1 MVGKTGCG
9 KTTFVQKLAVN
20 NFFGD
25 VKKVEWVSQIELSKF
40 WEAEIHSYFSAPVE
54 PYSPSKVDELE
65 DLVLHF
71 IKISAGETEDN
82 NSIFK
87 DENVF
92 GEKEKTDSLIV
103 MDDVSGLAD
112 RFNDFTSQLAVARSF
127 K

>member
-1 MVGKTGCG
+1 M
-9 KTTFVQKLAVN
+9 
-20 NFFGD
+20 
-25 VKKVEWVSQIELSKF
+25 
-40 WEAEIHSYFSAPVE
+40 
-54 PYSPSKVDELE
+54 DELE

-71 IKISAGETEDN
+71 IKISTGETEDN
-82 NSIFK
+82 NYIFK

>member
-54 PYSPSKVDELE
+54 PYSPSKVYELE

>member
-9 KTTFVQKLAVN
+9 KATFVQKLSVT
-20 NFFGD
+20 NFFGA
-25 VKKVEWVSQIELSKF
+25 VKKVEWVSPIELSKL
-40 WEAEIHSYFSAPVE
+40 WEAQIYSYFSAPVE
-54 PYSPSKVDELE
+54 PSKVDELE

-92 GEKEKTDSLIV
+92 GEKEKTD
-103 MDDVSGLAD
+103 
-112 RFNDFTSQLAVARSF
+112 
-127 K
+127 